1 MVRRVLFG
9 FLFSRAP
16 DSAEADSGPVSRQWL
31 SPPPERP
38 ARVAAPGRA
47 PRKGLG
53 NCWRT
58 GGAIMRFTTARA
70 GSILCLLLGCGLAA
84 LPARAAADQARE
96 AVGLF
101 AQSCL
106 KHVEDPADLQAWI
119 AATPQRSEEHTS
131 ELQSLMRISYAVFCL
146 KKKKLIT
153 QNTH

>member
-1 MVRRVLFG
+1 MVRRFPFAV
-9 FLFSRAP
+9 LFSRAP
-16 DSAEADSGPVSRQWL
+16 DSAEADSGPVPRQWL

-47 PRKGLG
+47 PGKSLG

-84 LPARAAADQARE
+84 LPARAAADQARA

-101 AQSCL
+101 APSCL
-106 KHVEDPADLQAWI
+106 KDRKSGGVGK
-119 AATPQRSEEHTS
+119 RG
-131 ELQSLMRISYAVFCL
+131 
-146 KKKKLIT
+146 
-153 QNTH
+153 

>member
-84 LPARAAADQARE
+84 LPAHAAADQAR
-96 AVGLF
+96 
-101 AQSCL
+101 
-106 KHVEDPADLQAWI
+106 
-119 AATPQRSEEHTS
+119 SEERRVGKECVSTCRS
-131 ELQSLMRISYAVFCL
+131 RWSPDQ
-146 KKKKLIT
+146 
-153 QNTH
+153 